1 MADEKTAPM
10 EELKW
15 WIERGPVKERE
26 KKAEPQ
32 QGLIEQWAYELLKD
46 YNQDRALQ
54 SVVDINQR
62 VFKELSVPPQEWGYL
77 SLGVGKYPVEKLSRI
92 KETLRLP
99 HHARALVI
107 DAGYSVR
114 VLISG
119 EPVGEKYIDINFTEA
134 PSLDYWVKGDLV
146 GEKLFANFD
155 EALRKLRS
163 SLHDYLSRS
172 ELI

>member
-1 MADEKTAPM
+1 MADEKTTPV

-15 WIERGPVKERE
+15 WIERGPVKERD

-32 QGLIEQWAYELLKD
+32 QGLIERWAYELLKD

-77 SLGVGKYPVEKLSRI
+77 SLGVGKYPVEKLFRI

-99 HHARALVI
+99 HHARSLVI

-146 GEKLFANFD
+146 EEKLFANFD

-163 SLHDYLSRS
+163 SLHGYLSRS